1 MNGSRRQKQIRL
13 TVFDNEPEARLAAT
27 RLREEDIACAVR
39 SLGAGPGLGVGI
51 FNVPHALYVYE
62 EDVVRACDVL
72 DLPPAEVLERQQSA
86 NRPISTTLVILLI
99 ITAGALLFGIIEL
112 LVNRILR

>member
-1 MNGSRRQKQIRL
+1 M
-13 TVFDNEPEARLAAT
+13 AAT
-27 RLREEDIACAVR
+27 RLREEDISCAVR

-51 FNVPHALYVYE
+51 FNVPHAVYVAE
-62 EDVVRACDVL
+62 EDVIRACDVL
-72 DLPPAEVLERQQSA
+72 DLPSAEALERQEST
-86 NRPISTTLVILLI
+86 NRPISTTLIILLI